1 VDDNDVGFAGMS
13 TTSASIFKSGIPRTR
28 PLTRA
33 STSAPS
39 DKRPPRLRVSAGASA
54 RSLTICLFRSGHA
67 FVARRCL
74 RYLQSGPP
82 VRPQSGWPS
91 RPCLSTS
98 PKPAYGQS
106 HEPSREAVRP
116 RSFDQRPSSDEPLHC
131 LREAVLSAAT
141 SSFLV
146 MVERPLMPTPAAR
159 STNSS
164 LLKELRPFV
173 VSRLRARAVCFA
185 VVTKRMTFGDYW
197 GPLKGP
203 LVNTRLPTA
212 FDNGLRSTRKQL
224 AAPT

>member
-1 VDDNDVGFAGMS
+1 
-13 TTSASIFKSGIPRTR
+13 
-28 PLTRA
+28 
-33 STSAPS
+33 
-39 DKRPPRLRVSAGASA
+39 
-54 RSLTICLFRSGHA
+54 
-67 FVARRCL
+67 
-74 RYLQSGPP
+74 
-82 VRPQSGWPS
+82 
-91 RPCLSTS
+91 
-98 PKPAYGQS
+98 
-106 HEPSREAVRP
+106 
-116 RSFDQRPSSDEPLHC
+116 
-131 LREAVLSAAT
+131 
-141 SSFLV
+141 

-197 GPLKGP
+197 GPLNVP